1 MTGSGVAP
9 GTAADQVTTTLF
21 RVLAL
26 LRLLV
31 MGWAIYKIVERADG
45 YAHPWA
51 GWVVLVVIVLW
62 TGLMTW
68 AYDDPRRRRLPLY
81 VADLGLS
88 IVLVLSSL
96 WIQSAEQRAAHVAHM
111 PTFWVMAAV
120 LAWAVGRGWLAGLVA
135 AVAVSAADEVVKQSL
150 GSQTIENIFLLVI
163 GAMLLGYTAQLLRQ
177 AIEAKA
183 EADFATAVAA
193 ERARLARAVHDGTLQ
208 VLALV
213 QRRGLEAGGEFAELG
228 RLAGEQ
234 EAALRSLIR
243 QESSLP
249 PDLSGDSVD
258 VSAAAERL
266 GAGLGLRLSVVT
278 PGRPLMVPAGLAR
291 ELLAAA
297 SSCLDNI
304 ALHVGA
310 DASAW
315 VLLEDVG
322 DAVVLT
328 VRDEGPGIGPGRL
341 DDAERQG
348 RLGISASIRGRLE
361 ELGGTATL
369 VTAPDQGT
377 EWELRVPL
385 P

>member
-1 MTGSGVAP
+1 MTVSPVVP
-9 GTAADQVTTTLF
+9 GTAAEQVTTALF

-26 LRLLV
+26 LRIGV
-31 MGWAIYKIVERADG
+31 MGWAIYKIVERADEF
-45 YAHPWA
+45 ARPWA
-51 GWVVLVVIVLW
+51 AWIVLAIIVLW
-62 TGLMTW
+62 TGIMTW

-81 VADLGLS
+81 LADLGLS
-88 IVLVLSSL
+88 IALILSSL
-96 WIQSAEQRAAHVAHM
+96 WIQSAEQLAAHTAHM

-120 LAWAVGRGWLAGLVA
+120 LAWSVGRGWLAGLGA

-150 GSQTIENIFLLVI
+150 GNQTIENIFLLVI
-163 GAMLLGYTAQLLRQ
+163 GSMLVGYAAQLLRE

-183 EADFATAVAA
+183 AADFATAVAA

-243 QESSLP
+243 QQDALPSS
-249 PDLSGDSVD
+249 LSGDVVD
-258 VSAAAERL
+258 VSAAAEQLTVGRNL
-266 GAGLGLRLSVVT
+266 HLSVVT
-278 PGRPLMVPAGLAR
+278 PGRPLLVPAGIAH
-291 ELLAAA
+291 ELMAAA

-310 DASAW
+310 GASAW
-315 VLLEDVG
+315 LLLEDLG
-322 DAVVLT
+322 DEVAVT
-328 VRDEGPGIGPGRL
+328 VRDEGPGIAPGRL
-341 DDAERQG
+341 DEAVRQG
-348 RLGISASIRGRLE
+348 RLGISDSIRGRIE
-361 ELGGTATL
+361 EFGGAATL
-369 VTAPDQGT
+369 VTAPGQGT